1 MKRAINLATDTG
13 IVHRNENTTRYYK
26 DIHDYPTLTREEEIK
41 WFHQYRTGTEKEREE
56 AKEFLIMCNQR
67 LVISIAKKWANFDN
81 LTDYINEAN
90 FGLIRAIEKFDETK
104 GNKFSSYAV
113 WHILL
118 SINNYNNYTVPMIRP
133 TNLSQTF
140 HVISKATND
149 LTQKYERAPST
160 EEVKDYINKKY
171 NKSIKE
177 KNDLLSV
184 QYTAIDDGVNDDSDS
199 VYGEIINYNRQSA
212 NTNEFEEKTNNEYNK
227 KLINTLLKALTKREQ
242 QIIKMKYGLIEFNG
256 IKREFELCEIAD
268 ELNLSTERVR
278 QLEIQAIQKLKK
290 EYGERIHQLL

>member
-149 LTQKYERAPST
+149 LTQKYERTPST

-212 NTNEFEEKTNNEYNK
+212 NTNDFEEKANNEYNK

-278 QLEIQAIQKLKK
+278 QLEIQAIEKLKK